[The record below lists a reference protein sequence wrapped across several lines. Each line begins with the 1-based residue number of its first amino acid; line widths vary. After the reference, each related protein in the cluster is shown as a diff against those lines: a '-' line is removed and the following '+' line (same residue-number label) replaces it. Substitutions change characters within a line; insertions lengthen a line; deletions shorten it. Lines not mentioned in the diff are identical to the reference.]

1 MTEPFIQF
9 GVIILIVVLVSLI
22 MRLLKQPLIVGYILS
37 GILVG
42 PLFLDLIQEGKT
54 FFTFSQMGIA
64 FLLFIVGLHLS
75 PKVLK
80 QVGGISLVN
89 GFGQI
94 AFTVGLGYFIAL
106 ALGFDKIVSLYL
118 AIAIT
123 FSSTIIVM
131 KLLSDKDDMDKL
143 YGKISMGLALVQN
156 LVAIVILIIIS
167 SLSMSGGFGSSLFF
181 TLIKGIL
188 LICFLIPLGYFI
200 LPKLNN
206 FLAKSTEFLF
216 LFSIAWGFGLS
227 IVFLYIG
234 FSIEVGALIA
244 GIMLSMSPYSF
255 EISSKLKPLRD
266 FFILSFF
273 IILGSQMVFTDF
285 SRMIFPA
292 IILSL
297 FILIGNPFAIMVLM
311 GMMGYSK
318 KTGFM
323 AGLTVAQISEFSLIL
338 IALVVRTGQLP
349 QEILSFI
356 TVIALITMAGSTYMI
371 IYSEVL
377 YEKFKKI
384 LSLFEKKTI
393 KEKEIVSRNYDYI
406 LLGYNRIGFSIVK
419 SFSKIT
425 KKFLIVDY
433 DPKIVRDM
441 KKRGFNA
448 IYGDV
453 DDSDFLEEIG
463 ISKASM
469 VVSTIPEKEV
479 NELILQVLKRNKS
492 DTLTLLT
499 ARQINDALD
508 LYKSGASY
516 VILPHFLG
524 GEYTARLIQSAKNK
538 KELYNKE
545 KLREL
550 KSLHERLR
558 QGQEH
563 PEIMKERK

>member
-94 AFTVGLGYFIAL
+94 VFTVGLGYFIAL

>member
-1 MTEPFIQF
+1 
-9 GVIILIVVLVSLI
+9 
-22 MRLLKQPLIVGYILS
+22 
-37 GILVG
+37 
-42 PLFLDLIQEGKT
+42 
-54 FFTFSQMGIA
+54 
-64 FLLFIVGLHLS
+64 
-75 PKVLK
+75 
-80 QVGGISLVN
+80 
-89 GFGQI
+89 
-94 AFTVGLGYFIAL
+94 
-106 ALGFDKIVSLYL
+106 
-118 AIAIT
+118 
-123 FSSTIIVM
+123 
-131 KLLSDKDDMDKL
+131 
-143 YGKISMGLALVQN
+143 
-156 LVAIVILIIIS
+156 
-167 SLSMSGGFGSSLFF
+167 
-181 TLIKGIL
+181 
-188 LICFLIPLGYFI
+188 
-200 LPKLNN
+200 
-206 FLAKSTEFLF
+206 
-216 LFSIAWGFGLS
+216 
-227 IVFLYIG
+227 
-234 FSIEVGALIA
+234 
-244 GIMLSMSPYSF
+244 
-255 EISSKLKPLRD
+255 
-266 FFILSFF
+266 
-273 IILGSQMVFTDF
+273 
-285 SRMIFPA
+285 MIFPA